1 VARVETEGGLRPEPG
16 IKASKGSQPMLLEL
30 LRPLSFFLSMLSLY
44 PVLLSAFFVPG
55 TRWEERLEM
64 ALLRVALSA
73 CICFTSGLL
82 YARPLSR
89 YPHADAADAEPL
101 LSTLPVRLFFCAIGG
116 MALLFALSWW
126 LDVYYVPMLRHDCCR
141 P

>member
-1 VARVETEGGLRPEPG
+1 
-16 IKASKGSQPMLLEL
+16 MLLEL
-30 LRPLSFFLSMLSLY
+30 FKPLSFFLSMLSLY
-44 PVLLSAFFVPG
+44 PIVLSAFFVPG
-55 TRWEERLEM
+55 TRWEERLET

-82 YARPLSR
+82 YAQPVSR
-89 YPHADAADAEPL
+89 HSHAGAVDAEPI
-101 LSTLPVRLFFCAIGG
+101 LSTLPVRVFFCAIGG

-126 LDVYYVPMLRHDCCR
+126 LDVYYVPMLHHGCCR